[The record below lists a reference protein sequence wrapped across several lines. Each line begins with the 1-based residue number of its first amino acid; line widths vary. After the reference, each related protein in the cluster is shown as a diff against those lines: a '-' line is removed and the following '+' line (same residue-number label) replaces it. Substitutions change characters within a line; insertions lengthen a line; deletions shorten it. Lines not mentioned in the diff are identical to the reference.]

1 MTHYVTI
8 KPSGLLLVV
17 EDDETVLD
25 AALRSGFEFPYSC
38 GSATCG
44 TCMGKVL
51 SGEIDYG
58 NIEPYALDDTA
69 KEEGYALFCSARPLT
84 DLTIEVEDVYAPY
97 YAPVAK
103 LEVDVAAF
111 NILNHDLYQVFLS
124 PKKKAL
130 SYQAGQYLK
139 ITCDDGTHLPFSIA
153 NAPQEDG
160 AIELHIKAVPSNRH
174 TTEILNKVSN
184 NNMLNIRGAYGNTVY
199 HEDIK
204 LPTLFIAGGTGI
216 VPIKALIERA
226 LQHNDG
232 RTLTLYWGAKNPE
245 DLYLAAD
252 FAALTERHSHFHFIQ
267 VTEKFVH
274 EAVATAH
281 PNMTGFQVYAS
292 GPTDMV
298 YTALETFTA
307 LGLKPQL
314 MFSDTFE
321 IFPRG

>member
-1 MTHYVTI
+1 
-8 KPSGLLLVV
+8 
-17 EDDETVLD
+17 
-25 AALRSGFEFPYSC
+25 
-38 GSATCG
+38 
-44 TCMGKVL
+44 
-51 SGEIDYG
+51 
-58 NIEPYALDDTA
+58 
-69 KEEGYALFCSARPLT
+69 
-84 DLTIEVEDVYAPY
+84 
-97 YAPVAK
+97 
-103 LEVDVAAF
+103 
-111 NILNHDLYQVFLS
+111 
-124 PKKKAL
+124 
-130 SYQAGQYLK
+130 
-139 ITCDDGTHLPFSIA
+139 
-153 NAPQEDG
+153 
-160 AIELHIKAVPSNRH
+160 
-174 TTEILNKVSN
+174 
-184 NNMLNIRGAYGNTVY
+184 MLNIRGAYGNTVY